1 MPKYSVMI
9 ARQPFKRAEDPD
21 VTDWLIKTVV
31 AMKADS
37 RISEIHMYRKDDT
50 PATMV
55 RNDVVEK
62 ARAKGVDYLLIVDN
76 DMNPDAYHASNEHR
90 LGVDPGAKK
99 FWDSSWEFMLEHP
112 EPCIIAAPYCGP
124 PPHECVY
131 VFRWIS
137 NQSDHPAFDRGL
149 QMFSREDAAHRH
161 GIEEVAALPTG
172 LMLLNMKVF
181 EALDPPYFCYE
192 WTDQTESKKA
202 STEDV
207 FFTRD
212 LSIAGIPNYCNW
224 DAWAGHW
231 KMKCVGKPWHL
242 TVESI
247 REEYRAA
254 LGRAAEREQ
263 VIVLPERKPIAS
275 GPKKRKHR

>member
-21 VTDWLIKTVV
+21 VTDWLVKTVV
-31 AMKADS
+31 AMKQDK
-37 RISEIHMYRKDDT
+37 RISDIHMYRKDDT

-55 RNDVVEK
+55 RNDVAEK
-62 ARAKGVDYLLIVDN
+62 AKAKKADYLLIADN
-76 DMNPDAYHASNEHR
+76 DMNPDAYHKSNDYR
-90 LGVDPGAKK
+90 LGLDPAAKL
-99 FWDSSWEFMLEHP
+99 FWDSSWEFMLKQS

-131 VFRWIS
+131 VFQWIS
-137 NQSDHPAFDRGL
+137 NQSDHANKSTDHGL
-149 QMFSREDAAHRH
+149 QMFTREDAAYRR

-172 LMLLNMKVF
+172 LMLLDTRVF
-181 EALDPPYFCYE
+181 DILDPPYFQYE
-192 WTDQTESKKA
+192 WTDKTESRKA

-212 LSIAGIPNYCNW
+212 ASIAGIPNYCNW

-231 KMKCVGKPWHL
+231 KMKCVGKPMHL
-242 TVESI
+242 TINDV
-247 REEYRAA
+247 RKEYRAA

-263 VIVLPERKPIAS
+263 KLVLPERRGKKP
-275 GPKKRKHR
+275 